1 MNPHAQHPASP
12 KALLL
17 TLWRQKNLIIALTRR
32 EIEGR
37 YKGSLFGIFWSVL
50 TPLMMVSVF
59 TFVFGEIFQSKWA
72 GAKSTNHLDF
82 AAALFSG
89 LLVYNLFAECIA
101 KAPGLVTSN
110 PNYVKKIVFPLE
122 VLSIVA
128 VLAALFHFLVAYA
141 VVIVLVLFSGWELT
155 ATVFLTP
162 VIILP
167 FLVLVMGLTWLISAL
182 GVYLRDIGQIISPL
196 LTAMMFLSP
205 VFYPLSS
212 VNPKLQWIY
221 HLNPITF
228 VVEDLRG
235 ALLHNQGPDWREW
248 LAYSIVSATVMAVG
262 FLFFQRTRKG
272 FSDVI

>member
-1 MNPHAQHPASP
+1 MNPHALHPATP

-17 TLWRQKNLIIALTRR
+17 TLWRQKNLILALTRR

-72 GAKSTNHLDF
+72 GAKNANHLDF
-82 AAALFSG
+82 AAALFAG
-89 LLVYNLFAECIA
+89 LLVYNLFAECIG
-101 KAPGLVTSN
+101 KAPHLITSN

-122 VLSIVA
+122 VLSIVT
-128 VLAALFHFLVAYA
+128 VLAALFHFAVAYA
-141 VVIVLVLFSGWELT
+141 VVVVLVLFSGWELT
-155 ATVFLTP
+155 WTVIYTP
-162 VIILP
+162 VVLFP
-167 FLVLVMGLTWLISAL
+167 LLLLVMGLTWLVSAL
-182 GVYLRDIGQIISPL
+182 GVFLRDIGQIIQPV
-196 LTAMMFLSP
+196 LTALMFLSP
-205 VFYPLSS
+205 IFYPLSS

-221 HLNPITF
+221 HFNPITF
-228 VVEDLRG
+228 VVEGLRA
-235 ALLHNQGPDWREW
+235 ALLHNQAPVLIDWFTYT
-248 LAYSIVSATVMAVG
+248 AMCTVVMAAG

>member
-1 MNPHAQHPASP
+1 MNPHALHRASP

-17 TLWRQKNLIIALTRR
+17 TLWFQKNLIFALTKR
-32 EIEGR
+32 EIQGR

-50 TPLMMVSVF
+50 TPLMMVAVF

-72 GAKSTNHLDF
+72 GAKSANHLDF

-89 LLVYNLFAECIA
+89 LLVYNLFAECIS
-101 KAPGLVTSN
+101 KAPSLITSN

-122 VLSIVA
+122 VLSIVT

-141 VVIVLVLFSGWELT
+141 VVIVLVLFSGWELSW
-155 ATVFLTP
+155 TVLYTP
-162 VIILP
+162 FIIFPL
-167 FLVLVMGLTWLISAL
+167 LMLITGLTWMFSAL
-182 GVYLRDIGQIISPL
+182 GVFLRDIGQVISPA

-212 VNPKLQWIY
+212 VSPKLQWLY

-228 VVEDLRG
+228 VVEDLRA
-235 ALLHNQGPDWREW
+235 ALLHNQGPNMLEW
-248 LAYSIVSATVMAVG
+248 LIYTVMCGVILAVG

>member
-1 MNPHAQHPASP
+1 MNPHALHPASP

-17 TLWRQKNLIIALTRR
+17 TLWRQKNLIFALTKR

-72 GAKSTNHLDF
+72 GAKSANHLDF

-89 LLVYNLFAECIA
+89 LLVYNLFAECIG
-101 KAPGLVTSN
+101 KAPYLITSN
-110 PNYVKKIVFPLE
+110 PNYVKKIIFPLE
-122 VLSIVA
+122 VLSIVT

-141 VVIVLVLFSGWELT
+141 VVIVLVLFSGWDLT
-155 ATVFLTP
+155 WTVLYTP
-162 VIILP
+162 VIVFPL
-167 FLVLVMGLTWLISAL
+167 LMLVMGLTWLISAL
-182 GVYLRDIGQIISPL
+182 GVFLRDIGQIIAPV
-196 LTAMMFLSP
+196 LTALMFLSP
-205 VFYPLSS
+205 IFYPLSS

-221 HLNPITF
+221 HINPITF
-228 VVEDLRG
+228 VVETLRA
-235 ALLHNQGPDWREW
+235 ALLHNQRPGGQAW
-248 LAYSIVSATVMAVG
+248 LAYTAVCALVMVVG

-272 FSDVI
+272 FADVI

>member
-1 MNPHAQHPASP
+1 MNPHALHPASP

-17 TLWRQKNLIIALTRR
+17 TLWHQRSLIKALTKR

-72 GAKSTNHLDF
+72 GAKSANHLDF

-101 KAPGLVTSN
+101 KAPNLITAN
-110 PNYVKKIVFPLE
+110 PNYVKKIVFPLQ

-155 ATVFLTP
+155 ATVFFTP

-167 FLVLVMGLTWLISAL
+167 FLMLVMGLTWLISAL

-212 VNPKLQWIY
+212 VSPKLQWVY

-228 VVEDLRG
+228 VVEDLRA
-235 ALLHNQGPDWREW
+235 ALLHNQGPNWREW
-248 LAYSIVSATVMAVG
+248 LAYSLVSAAIMSIG

>member
-1 MNPHAQHPASP
+1 MNPHALHPASP
-12 KALLL
+12 KALLH
-17 TLWRQKNLIIALTRR
+17 TLWRQKDLIIALTKR

-50 TPLMMVSVF
+50 TPLMMVAVF

-72 GAKSTNHLDF
+72 GARSANHLDF
-82 AAALFSG
+82 AAALFAG

-101 KAPGLVTSN
+101 KAPTLITSN
-110 PNYVKKIVFPLE
+110 ANYVKKIVFPLE

-141 VVIVLVLFSGWELT
+141 VVIILVLFSGWNLT

-167 FLVLVMGLTWLISAL
+167 FLMLVMGMTWLLSAL

-212 VNPKLQWIY
+212 VNEKLHWIY

-228 VVEDLRG
+228 VVEDMRG
-235 ALLHNQGPDWREW
+235 ALLHDQSPNWQQW
-248 LAYSIVSATVMAVG
+248 LIYSLICAIVMAVG

>member
-1 MNPHAQHPASP
+1 MNPHALHPASP

-17 TLWRQKNLIIALTRR
+17 TLWRQKSLIFALTKR

-72 GAKSTNHLDF
+72 GAKSANHLDF
-82 AAALFSG
+82 AAALFAG

-101 KAPGLVTSN
+101 KAPSLITSN

-167 FLVLVMGLTWLISAL
+167 FLMLVMGLTWLLSAL

-228 VVEDLRG
+228 VVEDLRA
-235 ALLHNQGPDWREW
+235 ALLHNLAPNWTEW
-248 LAYSIVSATVMAVG
+248 LIYSVVCAIIMAIG